1 MDGNKDSPLGD
12 QIIGNLRLRGDTN
25 GRVRN
30 LRYVESL
37 VCSSS
42 LIGLVAKPIDAFH

>member
-12 QIIGNLRLRGDTN
+12 HIIGSLRLRGETS

-30 LRYVESL
+30 LRHGENL
-37 VCSSS
+37 FCSSS